1 MAATETATDREAITN
16 TVQLYVEGASTGDV
30 TKLREAFHQEA
41 WMFGS
46 VGGQRFDMP
55 IAQMYDLVVSQ
66 PMDTDGSYSARVTSV
81 EQVGDVATATLEE
94 SGCWGGAVSFVDF
107 FALARIDGTWK
118 IVNKVFAHTAGEMPT
133 A

>member
-30 TKLREAFHQEA
+30 AKLTEAFHQEA

-55 IAQMYDLVVSQ
+55 IAQMFDLVVNQ
-66 PMDTDGSYSARVTSV
+66 PMDTDGSYSARVASV

-94 SGCWGGAVSFVDF
+94 SGCWGAVSFVDF

-133 A
+133 V

>member
-1 MAATETATDREAITN
+1 MAATETATDREAITS
-16 TVQLYVEGASTGDV
+16 TVQLYVGGASTGDLA
-30 TKLREAFHQEA
+30 KLRDAFHEQA

-55 IAQMYDLVVSQ
+55 IGQMFDLVASR
-66 PMDTDGSYSARVTSV
+66 PMDTDGSYRARVTSV

-94 SGCWGGAVSFVDF
+94 SGCWGAVSFVDF
-107 FALARIDGTWK
+107 FALARIEGAWK
-118 IVNKVFAHTAGEMPT
+118 IVSKVFAHTGGEMPT